1 MGEAGGKAGGN
12 AGGNGN
18 FEVGHAFRNSF
29 PKKVRT
35 QNAKA
40 CFGKKGW
47 LSRLAFSPG
56 LLGLRK
62 LCFAFSGVLPCSPPP
77 LSKRQIV

>member
-18 FEVGHAFRNSF
+18 FEVGQGFRNSF
-29 PKKVRT
+29 TTQVRT

-40 CFGKKGW
+40 CFGNK
-47 LSRLAFSPG
+47 
-56 LLGLRK
+56 LLMM
-62 LCFAFSGVLPCSPPP
+62 
-77 LSKRQIV
+77 I

>member
-18 FEVGHAFRNSF
+18 FEVGQQFRNSF
-29 PKKVRT
+29 PTKVRT

-40 CFGKKGW
+40 CFGKNNKIADKNMKGIK
-47 LSRLAFSPG
+47 SIKKYKRG
-56 LLGLRK
+56 
-62 LCFAFSGVLPCSPPP
+62 FAI
-77 LSKRQIV
+77 RT